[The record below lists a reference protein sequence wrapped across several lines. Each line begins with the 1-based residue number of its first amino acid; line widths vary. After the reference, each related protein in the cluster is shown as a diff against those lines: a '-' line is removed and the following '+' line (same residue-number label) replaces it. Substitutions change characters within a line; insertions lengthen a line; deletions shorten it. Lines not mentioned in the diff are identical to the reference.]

1 MDVSEAERRGKKK
14 KSKWCTEGKYRKQ
27 SIIGGCKKNEDK
39 KKKKKNM
46 KHEELCYKLR
56 KWEQSMENMKIN
68 KLCLNIKTSF
78 NNTKTKARDKIESV
92 NNSRDKRIKEKNAQ
106 QNNQKCFLEN
116 KKRKK
121 KKLFW

>member
-1 MDVSEAERRGKKK
+1 
-14 KSKWCTEGKYRKQ
+14 
-27 SIIGGCKKNEDK
+27 
-39 KKKKKNM
+39 
-46 KHEELCYKLR
+46 
-56 KWEQSMENMKIN
+56 MENMKIN

-121 KKLFW
+121 KKLF